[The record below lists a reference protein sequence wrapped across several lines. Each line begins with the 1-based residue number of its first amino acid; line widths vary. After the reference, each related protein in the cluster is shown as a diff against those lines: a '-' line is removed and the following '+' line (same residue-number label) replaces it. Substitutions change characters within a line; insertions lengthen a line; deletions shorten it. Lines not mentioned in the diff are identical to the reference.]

1 MEVETEEPMLER
13 SHICTHINEQRL
25 ITGTWCTPEL
35 QKAEQKGHQI
45 VHIYEVWHFLET
57 SDGLFQD

>member
-1 MEVETEEPMLER
+1 MLER